1 MSIGGYGGGT
11 GRDNQHTTDRTGHT
25 AGSTDGTDGAAGRDR
40 AGTDRGGTASA
51 AGRDRA
57 GTAGAGRIRDNV
69 AADLL
74 RPLTPECVPTDW
86 YLARVR
92 RRHRHSDHSHLLST
106 APMTRAELRKAGVTR
121 ARLRKYFRRIE
132 RGVHVHVDALLPAR
146 TASGWLRERRIPA
159 VTLVRAHL
167 LTHPDRIATGF
178 AAGAVYGMRYFVDE
192 ERLEFL
198 VPNGGHTDTPPPHL
212 RLSRTRAL
220 ADHRRRARSPDP
232 RFRSHLCTGPVTT
245 LARMIL
251 AVMEQDAARD
261 RRWPVPDLTPVRPHL
276 SPGFIR
282 CVQVSDHL
290 HQVFGAE
297 ATGPVGR
304 LAEAGVPADLAAA
317 VLGAT
322 DVGAESPP
330 ETVLRLAVADLAPG
344 LRSQIPVFRENGT
357 LLTSVDLGWEDRR
370 VHLFYDGGHHLEDGQ
385 RDHDSEVL
393 AVLQQDGG
401 RVFRVTAGMI
411 RDVGEVR
418 KLRERVAAA
427 LAG

>member
-11 GRDNQHTTDRTGHT
+11 GRDNQHTTDRAGHT
-25 AGSTDGTDGAAGRDR
+25 GGSTDRVAT
-40 AGTDRGGTASA
+40 AGTDQAGG
-51 AGRDRA
+51 A
-57 GTAGAGRIRDNV
+57 GTGGIRNNA

-74 RPLTPECVPTDW
+74 RPFAPECIPTDW
-86 YLARVR
+86 YLERVR
-92 RRHRHSDHSHLLST
+92 RRHRHSDHSHLPT
-106 APMTRAELRKAGVTR
+106 TRPMTRADLRKAGVTR

-132 RGVHVHVDALLPAR
+132 RGVHVHVDSLLPAR

-167 LTHPDRIATGF
+167 LTHPDRLATGF
-178 AAGAVYGMRYFVDE
+178 GAGAVYGMRYFVDE

-198 VPNGGHTDTPPPHL
+198 VPNGGHTDTPPAHL
-212 RLSRTRAL
+212 ILSRTRSL

-232 RFRSHLCTGPVTT
+232 QFRSHLCTDPVTT

-261 RRWPVPDLTPVRPHL
+261 RRWRVPDLTPVRPHL

-282 CVQVSDHL
+282 CVQVSDHF
-290 HQVFGAE
+290 HQVFRAEKVGA
-297 ATGPVGR
+297 VGR
-304 LAEAGVPADLAAA
+304 LAGAGVPADLAAA

-330 ETVLRLAVADLAPG
+330 ETVLRLVVADLAPG

-370 VHLFYDGGHHLEDGQ
+370 VYLFYDGGHHLEDGQ

-401 RVFRVTAGMI
+401 RVFRVTAGMV

-418 KLRERVAAA
+418 KLRKRVAAA
-427 LAG
+427 LTG